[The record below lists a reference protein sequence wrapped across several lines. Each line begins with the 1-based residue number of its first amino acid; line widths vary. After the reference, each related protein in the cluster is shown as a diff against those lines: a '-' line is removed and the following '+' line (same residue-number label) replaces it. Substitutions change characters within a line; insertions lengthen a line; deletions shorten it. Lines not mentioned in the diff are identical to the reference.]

1 MGNESK
7 SGESFQGVLVG
18 GATGA
23 VIGGLVTFALASIF
37 ADDIV
42 LPLVMALQGAMAG
55 AMGVGWAIAMQLA
68 KTEDEQTVEVT
79 DVVPVHVQTKGQS
92 IRLQRAA

>member
-7 SGESFQGVLVG
+7 SGESFQEVLVG

-42 LPLVMALQGAMAG
+42 LPLVMALQGAM
-55 AMGVGWAIAMQLA
+55 GVGWAIAMQFA

-79 DVVPVHVQTKGQS
+79 DVVPVLVRTKGQS